1 MNDKAWRGGWGG
13 AMHMMIYL
21 DVENSIFWMKTSLW
35 RESTLIQRPA
45 MRPSMLYHEIST
57 YFTSY
62 LSDINKIMFISH
74 VGALDGHVERN
85 TKNHRF
91 LEFQLIF

>member
-1 MNDKAWRGGWGG
+1 MEGRMGGG

-21 DVENSIFWMKTSLW
+21 DVEISIFWMKTSLW

-62 LSDINKIMFISH
+62 LSDIKKIMFISH
-74 VGALDGHVERN
+74 VGAPDGHVERN